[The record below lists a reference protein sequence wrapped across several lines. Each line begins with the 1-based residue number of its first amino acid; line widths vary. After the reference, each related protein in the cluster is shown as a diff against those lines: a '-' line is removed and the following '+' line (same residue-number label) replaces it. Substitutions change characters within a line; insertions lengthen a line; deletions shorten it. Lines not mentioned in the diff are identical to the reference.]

1 MKLRTVM
8 RKGRRVIKASAIYI
22 FVVLMFIAGY
32 ICSDVYITKEITDEQ
47 YESCRETMQSIYMEG
62 DTNLRNIPKDMYFD
76 DRNRKI
82 GFNGYFGYVQ
92 SDIENGKI
100 IIKYEKDLALQRV
113 INFSIACIGAL
124 LAIIFKELFTHIY
137 KKVEKME

>member
-1 MKLRTVM
+1 MKLRSTV
-8 RKGRRVIKASAIYI
+8 RKGRMIIKEAAIY
-22 FVVLMFIAGY
+22 FIAIVLFIVGY
-32 ICSDVYITKEITDEQ
+32 ICSDMFITKELTDEQ

-62 DTNLRNIPKDMYFD
+62 DTNLRNIPRDMYFD
-76 DRNRKI
+76 DQYMKI

-100 IIKYEKDLALQRV
+100 IIKYERDIAVQRV
-113 INFSIACIGAL
+113 INFCMACICVL
-124 LAIIFKELFTHIY
+124 LVIVFKELFMYIY